1 MKIFVRN
8 ILRNLWN
15 SSDITQSMF
24 GLNVIMKNLNL
35 ISGVLL
41 LKSWLCVDVNAV
53 RLFMILSRMIR
64 GWEMRGNFNH
74 VMSLPHTI
82 LQCDSCTS

>member
-24 GLNVIMKNLNL
+24 GLNVIMRNLNL
-35 ISGVLL
+35 ISGVVL

-53 RLFMILSRMIR
+53 
-64 GWEMRGNFNH
+64 
-74 VMSLPHTI
+74 
-82 LQCDSCTS
+82 

>member
-15 SSDITQSMF
+15 SSDITQSRF

-35 ISGVLL
+35 ISGVVL

-53 RLFMILSRMIR
+53 
-64 GWEMRGNFNH
+64 
-74 VMSLPHTI
+74 
-82 LQCDSCTS
+82 